1 MNYQSLD
8 IPKYEIS
15 FLNNKINNYCLI
27 IPVINEGKNIQN
39 LLYKIFKNN
48 LSDIID
54 IIIVDGGSTDN
65 SLLDIDLKK
74 NIRSLLILRDEGKL
88 SSQLRCAYSFALHEE
103 YKGFITID
111 GNNKDDP
118 DLVVDF
124 IKYLD
129 EGYDFVQ
136 ASRFIK
142 NGKGINT
149 PLLRY
154 LAIKYIHAPTLRF
167 FSNFYW
173 TDTTQGYRAY
183 SRKIFEDKLISPFR
197 KIFHSYELLCY
208 LSYKVPK
215 LGYKCIEI
223 PSIRTYYK
231 NTKPSKISSL
241 TDHFLILKILIYT
254 CLGLYDPKK

>member
-1 MNYQSLD
+1 MNYQNLD

-15 FLNNKINNYCLI
+15 FLNNKLSKYCLI

-39 LLYKIFKNN
+39 LLKKIFQNN
-48 LSDIID
+48 LSNIID

-65 SLLDIDLKK
+65 SLLDINLKK
-74 NIRSLLILRDEGKL
+74 KIRSLIILRDEGKL
-88 SSQLRCAYSFALHEE
+88 SAQLRCAYSFALDEE
-103 YKGFITID
+103 YRGFITID

-118 DLVVDF
+118 NLVLDF

-129 EGYDFVQ
+129 RGYDFVQ

-149 PLLRY
+149 PLFRY
-154 LAIKYIHAPTLRF
+154 FAIKFIHVPILRF
-167 FSNFYW
+167 FSNYHW

-183 SRKIFEDKLISPFR
+183 SRRIFEDKLISPFR
-197 KIFHSYELLCY
+197 KIFHGYELLCY

-223 PSIRTYYK
+223 PSIRTYHK
-231 NTKPSKISSL
+231 NAHPSKINGIKNHL
-241 TDHFLILKILIYT
+241 LILKILIYT
-254 CLGLYDPKK
+254 CLGLYDPK